1 MDVVGAGFSLR
12 NEIHNCGNMIN
23 WQGRDAHR
31 CVVFS
36 AGEKMDDILP
46 ATLIVVKVLGFGC
59 WVLGMDMVGAGFS
72 LRNGKYHYKDMIN
85 GQGRDAHRNLVFSA
99 GEKMD
104 DILPAAL
111 IVMKVLGFRCWVLGM
126 DVVAAGFS
134 LRNDKRNLRGAAT
147 VMINTA

>member
-1 MDVVGAGFSLR
+1 MVGAGYNFSLRNDKRNLKVAATICYNFIFMVAAGFSLR

-31 CVVFS
+31 S
-36 AGEKMDDILP
+36 
-46 ATLIVVKVLGFGC
+46 
-59 WVLGMDMVGAGFS
+59 
-72 LRNGKYHYKDMIN
+72 
-85 GQGRDAHRNLVFSA
+85 LVFST

-126 DVVAAGFS
+126 DVVGAGFS
-134 LRNDKRNLRGAAT
+134 LRNDERNLKVAAT